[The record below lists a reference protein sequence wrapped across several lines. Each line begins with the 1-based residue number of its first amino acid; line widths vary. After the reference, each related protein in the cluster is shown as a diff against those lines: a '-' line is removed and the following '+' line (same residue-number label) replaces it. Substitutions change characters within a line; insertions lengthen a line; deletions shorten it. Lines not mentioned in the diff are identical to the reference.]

1 MNKKEF
7 LKKYNNYSHGYVI
20 EVFKDDKDIEF
31 VFGDRIVIPK
41 REKTTSDTLYDIASI
56 TKVFTSVLVYMAYE
70 EGKIDLNSN
79 VFDIDNNFVNLKSVK
94 VIDLLSHNKNIW
106 TCGYLGNVNSKEE
119 FYNVLYTAYV
129 KEDIPKYADINY
141 IILSTLLE
149 KIYGISF
156 KKLCINKIFN
166 ILGLKSATFDPDG
179 SICASN
185 NYEHKDGKIIDEVTP
200 GLIHDTKGRV
210 AKKYGI
216 YLGNASIFIT
226 GKDLLKFLKS
236 FFNNSLL
243 RNDTINLMLK
253 HRDIDCLNYKILKKL
268 SHKTEINEMYR
279 EAVNNNSE
287 YEAIKTINNMGTSY
301 RSSINEMNII
311 PDNASNNSIAFSGY
325 TGVKFLIDFDKKT
338 ILVIM
343 CNSVHNSI
351 LNRKERRVI
360 ARNLINY
367 CYDSLVLEKNI

>member
-185 NYEHKDGKIIDEVTP
+185 NYEHK
-200 GLIHDTKGRV
+200 
-210 AKKYGI
+210 
-216 YLGNASIFIT
+216 
-226 GKDLLKFLKS
+226 
-236 FFNNSLL
+236 
-243 RNDTINLMLK
+243 INW
-253 HRDIDCLNYKILKKL
+253 I
-268 SHKTEINEMYR
+268 
-279 EAVNNNSE
+279 
-287 YEAIKTINNMGTSY
+287 
-301 RSSINEMNII
+301 
-311 PDNASNNSIAFSGY
+311 
-325 TGVKFLIDFDKKT
+325 
-338 ILVIM
+338 
-343 CNSVHNSI
+343 
-351 LNRKERRVI
+351 
-360 ARNLINY
+360 
-367 CYDSLVLEKNI
+367 